1 MRSSF
6 SFCVPGPFRAIAFS
20 RRNEGVSAQM
30 QVLRASSFKVK
41 RISDMPVAPACT
53 IESPWGRQSNQRS
66 CNAQLLFFCVP
77 GPFRAIAFSRRNEG
91 VSAQMQVL
99 RASSFKVKRISAMPV
114 APACT
119 IEPPGNANQI
129 KGAAVCSSFSLSR
142 LRLRGPI
149 AC

>member
-30 QVLRASSFKVK
+30 QVLRASSFKVR

-53 IESPWGRQSNQRS
+53 IESLGD
-66 CNAQLLFFCVP
+66 
-77 GPFRAIAFSRRNEG
+77 
-91 VSAQMQVL
+91 
-99 RASSFKVKRISAMPV
+99 
-114 APACT
+114 
-119 IEPPGNANQI
+119 ANQI
-129 KGAAVCSSFSLSR
+129 KGAAICSSFSLSR